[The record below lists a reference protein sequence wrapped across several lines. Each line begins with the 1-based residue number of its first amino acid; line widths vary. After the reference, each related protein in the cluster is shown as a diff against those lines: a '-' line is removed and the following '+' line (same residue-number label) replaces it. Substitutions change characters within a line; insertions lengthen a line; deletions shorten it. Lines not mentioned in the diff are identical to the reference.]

1 MVSYTIRGP
10 LQGTAVLQY
19 ERKKKKNFIF
29 MIKRGLNNHFLQDYV
44 EE

>member
-19 ERKKKKNFIF
+19 ERKKKTFIF